1 MEKRTFIILFAAAM
15 ATVFAATA
23 LTAFAVTTVN
33 FTSGVWNASGNVGIG
48 TTTRL

>member
-1 MEKRTFIILFAAAM
+1 M

-33 FTSGVWNASGNVGIG
+33 FTNGIWNAGL
-48 TTTRL
+48 TTQP